1 MSSVLFKKKYPK
13 NMASEGIKTT
23 KALLAYCK
31 KNNLTYKGN
40 GDFTPEQIKTVKD
53 MWMVGADESGN
64 PVFLTKSGKI
74 KVMDHE
80 LETAKFFK
88 TSTYEK
94 DLKSGIIGV
103 ESISEMRE
111 LKRNREFSKIMRDLS
126 SKYGLESSI
135 FNPRRPGYIGFEDL
149 EQDLNNNEEYEDEAY
164 APEEAELPEDGGS
177 TEEASGY
184 DAGGMAP
191 GEDYIPG
198 PMEDEPAGSEYGEL
212 SSDGQFGM
220 TDNSDY
226 VADGGDSLDDSWG
239 DEVSVDDMKSDADC
253 VNMLKLI
260 GNYVN
265 DYTLNFESILKQNKD
280 IIDYSGDFKMAPMY
294 NEFVNPS
301 ITILEKVYKDSQD
314 IMKHVT
320 GLRLVLEDKR
330 KMMSITGK
338 PDNPFIYEG
347 AQLVM
352 YELLRSLLALVPFSI
367 KNTQTLEEVIDSM
380 KLNVVKVLI
389 QMAADIIEVAPT
401 FGTKI
406 YYVEP
411 IESEITGKSEEL
423 ANTPYRDIDV
433 FKKKEETMT
442 GMQLAGES
450 IMNLVEIKN
459 NKALVEFSI
468 LNKMM
473 VVITGLVKDLDI
485 SNSCK
490 EALRQ
495 IVSIMN
501 SEDEAAVEAVDSA
514 VNYFRSEVLQK
525 QIQVMADLAAEE
537 NSKLVEEPEVQET
550 PTDNS
555 TSQEIPDMPGPMDEE
570 EETEE
575 VEEESAE

>member
-1 MSSVLFKKKYPK
+1 MS
-13 NMASEGIKTT
+13 I
-23 KALLAYCK
+23 
-31 KNNLTYKGN
+31 
-40 GDFTPEQIKTVKD
+40 KD
-53 MWMVGADESGN
+53 M
-64 PVFLTKSGKI
+64 KK
-74 KVMDHE
+74 
-80 LETAKFFK
+80 
-88 TSTYEK
+88 
-94 DLKSGIIGV
+94 
-103 ESISEMRE
+103 
-111 LKRNREFSKIMRDLS
+111 NREFSKLMRDLS
-126 SKYGLESSI
+126 GKYGLESSI
-135 FNPRRPGYIGFEDL
+135 FNPRRPGYLGFEDL
-149 EQDLNNNEEYEDEAY
+149 EADLNENDEYEDEVY
-164 APEEAELPEDGGS
+164 APEETELNEDS
-177 TEEASGY
+177 TTGDDVSGY
-184 DAGGMAP
+184 DAGGMNP
-191 GEDYIPG
+191 NEDYIPG
-198 PMEDEPAGSEYGEL
+198 PVEDEPAGSEYGDL
-212 SSDGQFGM
+212 SSDGQYGM
-220 TDNSDY
+220 NGDADY
-226 VADGGDSLDDSWG
+226 TADGSEMNEEWG
-239 DEVSVDDMKSDADC
+239 DEVSVDNMKSDADC

-280 IIDYSGDFKMAPMY
+280 VIDYSGDFKMAPMY
-294 NEFVNPS
+294 NEFINPA

-352 YELLRSLLALVPFSI
+352 YELLRTLLALVPFSI

-389 QMAADIIEVAPT
+389 QMAADIVEVAPT

-433 FKKKEETMT
+433 FNKKEETMT

-485 SNSCK
+485 STSCK

-495 IVSIMN
+495 IVTIMN

-514 VNYFRSEVLQK
+514 MNYFRSEVLQK
-525 QIQVMADLAAEE
+525 QIQIMADLAAEE
-537 NSKLVEEPEVQET
+537 NSKLVDEPEVQET
-550 PTDNS
+550 PTDSS
-555 TSQEIPDMPGPMDEE
+555 TSQEIPDMPGPMED
-570 EETEE
+570 EE
-575 VEEESAE
+575 VEE

>member
-1 MSSVLFKKKYPK
+1 MSIKDMKKKK
-13 NMASEGIKTT
+13 
-23 KALLAYCK
+23 
-31 KNNLTYKGN
+31 
-40 GDFTPEQIKTVKD
+40 
-53 MWMVGADESGN
+53 
-64 PVFLTKSGKI
+64 
-74 KVMDHE
+74 
-80 LETAKFFK
+80 
-88 TSTYEK
+88 
-94 DLKSGIIGV
+94 
-103 ESISEMRE
+103 
-111 LKRNREFSKIMRDLS
+111 EFSRLMRDLS
-126 SKYGLESSI
+126 GKYGLESSI

-149 EQDLNNNEEYEDEAY
+149 EQDLNNNEEYEDEDVQS
-164 APEEAELPEDGGS
+164 PEETELPEDGGA
-177 TEEASGY
+177 TGEASGY
-184 DAGGMAP
+184 DAGGMSP
-191 GEDYIPG
+191 EDDYIPG

-226 VADGGDSLDDSWG
+226 VADGGDSLDDEWG

-294 NEFVNPS
+294 NEFVNPT

-367 KNTQTLEEVIDSM
+367 KNTQSLEEVIDSM

-389 QMAADIIEVAPT
+389 QMAADIVEVAPT

-423 ANTPYRDIDV
+423 ANTPYKDIDV
-433 FKKKEETMT
+433 FNKKEETMT

-485 SNSCK
+485 SNGCK

-495 IVSIMN
+495 VVNIMN
-501 SEDEAAVEAVDSA
+501 SEDEAAVDSVDSA
-514 VNYFRSEVLQK
+514 MNYFRSEVLQK
-525 QIQVMADLAAEE
+525 QIQIMADLAAEE
-537 NSKLVEEPEVQET
+537 NSKLVDEPAVQET
-550 PTDNS
+550 PIDNS
-555 TSQEIPDMPGPMDEE
+555 TTQDIPDMPGPIEDEE
-570 EETEE
+570 A
-575 VEEESAE
+575 EEESVE

>member
-1 MSSVLFKKKYPK
+1 MS
-13 NMASEGIKTT
+13 I
-23 KALLAYCK
+23 
-31 KNNLTYKGN
+31 
-40 GDFTPEQIKTVKD
+40 KD
-53 MWMVGADESGN
+53 M
-64 PVFLTKSGKI
+64 KK
-74 KVMDHE
+74 
-80 LETAKFFK
+80 
-88 TSTYEK
+88 
-94 DLKSGIIGV
+94 
-103 ESISEMRE
+103 
-111 LKRNREFSKIMRDLS
+111 NREFSKLMRDLS

-135 FNPRRPGYIGFEDL
+135 FNPRRPGYLGFEDL
-149 EQDLNNNEEYEDEAY
+149 EEDLNNNEEYEDDVY
-164 APEEAELPEDGGS
+164 APEETEISESEGS
-177 TEEASGY
+177 VG
-184 DAGGMAP
+184 DAGGYDVGGMSP
-191 GEDYIPG
+191 SEDYIPG
-198 PMEDEPAGSEYGEL
+198 PMEDEPVGSEYGEL
-212 SSDGQFGM
+212 SSDNSYGM
-220 TDNSDY
+220 TGNADY
-226 VADGGDSLDDSWG
+226 VADGSDAMDDGWG
-239 DEVSVDDMKSDADC
+239 EEVSVDDMKSDADC

-294 NEFVNPS
+294 NDFVNPTL
-301 ITILEKVYKDSQD
+301 TILEKVYKDSQD

-320 GLRLVLEDKR
+320 GLKLVLEDKR

-389 QMAADIIEVAPT
+389 QMAADIVEVAPT

-433 FKKKEETMT
+433 FNKKEETMT

-495 IVSIMN
+495 IVTIMN
-501 SEDEAAVEAVDSA
+501 SEDEAAVDAVDSA

-525 QIQVMADLAAEE
+525 QIQIMADLAAEE
-537 NSKLVEEPEVQET
+537 NSKLVDEPEVQEI

-555 TSQEIPDMPGPMDEE
+555 MSQEIPNMPGPMED
-570 EETEE
+570 EE
-575 VEEESAE
+575 VEEEPVE

>member
-1 MSSVLFKKKYPK
+1 MSIKDMKKKK
-13 NMASEGIKTT
+13 
-23 KALLAYCK
+23 
-31 KNNLTYKGN
+31 
-40 GDFTPEQIKTVKD
+40 
-53 MWMVGADESGN
+53 
-64 PVFLTKSGKI
+64 
-74 KVMDHE
+74 
-80 LETAKFFK
+80 
-88 TSTYEK
+88 
-94 DLKSGIIGV
+94 
-103 ESISEMRE
+103 
-111 LKRNREFSKIMRDLS
+111 EFSRLMRDLS
-126 SKYGLESSI
+126 GKYGLESSI

-149 EQDLNNNEEYEDEAY
+149 EQDLNNNEEYEDEDVQS
-164 APEEAELPEDGGS
+164 PEETELPEDGGATGES
-177 TEEASGY
+177 SGY
-184 DAGGMAP
+184 DAGGMSP
-191 GEDYIPG
+191 EDDYIPG

-226 VADGGDSLDDSWG
+226 VVDGGDSLDDEWG

-294 NEFVNPS
+294 NEFVNPT

-367 KNTQTLEEVIDSM
+367 KNTQSLEEVIDSM

-389 QMAADIIEVAPT
+389 QMAADIVEVAPT

-423 ANTPYRDIDV
+423 TNTPYKDIDV
-433 FKKKEETMT
+433 FNKKEETMT

-485 SNSCK
+485 SNGCK

-495 IVSIMN
+495 VVNIMN
-501 SEDEAAVEAVDSA
+501 SEDEAAVDSVDSA
-514 VNYFRSEVLQK
+514 MNYFRSEVLQK
-525 QIQVMADLAAEE
+525 QIQIMADLAAEE
-537 NSKLVEEPEVQET
+537 NSKLVDEPAVQET
-550 PTDNS
+550 PIDNS
-555 TSQEIPDMPGPMDEE
+555 TTQDIPDMPGPIEDEE
-570 EETEE
+570 A
-575 VEEESAE
+575 EEESAE

>member
-1 MSSVLFKKKYPK
+1 MSIKDMKKKK
-13 NMASEGIKTT
+13 
-23 KALLAYCK
+23 
-31 KNNLTYKGN
+31 
-40 GDFTPEQIKTVKD
+40 
-53 MWMVGADESGN
+53 
-64 PVFLTKSGKI
+64 
-74 KVMDHE
+74 
-80 LETAKFFK
+80 
-88 TSTYEK
+88 
-94 DLKSGIIGV
+94 
-103 ESISEMRE
+103 
-111 LKRNREFSKIMRDLS
+111 EFSRLMRDLS
-126 SKYGLESSI
+126 GKYGLESSI

-177 TEEASGY
+177 TEETSGY
-184 DAGGMAP
+184 DVGGMAP

-212 SSDGQFGM
+212 SSDGQFGI

-555 TSQEIPDMPGPMDEE
+555 MSQEIPDMPGPMDEE